1 MSVLTDRRHGRVS
14 VVATTT
20 ELDEF
25 SATILARQAEAEAAI
40 VQADVEPRLRLWSRR
55 APVTLFG
62 ALGPNRSGWEELSR
76 TFHWVADRFS
86 GQRVTNFR
94 WEVEVADVSGDLGYT
109 VGYER
114 FDVSRDGGPV
124 ESVTLRVTH
133 VYRRE
138 EGEWRI
144 VHRHGDFAPVDES
157 PERKDR

>member
-1 MSVLTDRRHGRVS
+1 VIAMM
-14 VVATTT
+14 TTT
-20 ELDEF
+20 ELEEF

-40 VQADVEPRLRLWSRR
+40 VQADVEPRLELWSRR
-55 APVTLFG
+55 DPVTVFG
-62 ALGPNRSGWEELSR
+62 ALGPNRSGWEEVSR
-76 TFHWVADRFS
+76 IFRWVADRFA
-86 GQRVTNFR
+86 GQHVTNFR
-94 WEVEVADVSGDLGYT
+94 WEVEVAYASGELGYT

-114 FDVSRDGGPV
+114 FDVYTDDGPV

-157 PERKDR
+157 PERDDR